1 MKQFITIILLF
12 GISNTLFAQHTKSIQ
27 EAMSNYDYEKAIML
41 IDKEQPTAELLF
53 QKGKALKSL
62 GRNSEALQTFRQI
75 ISVDSLNQRAFIE
88 AAECCKQSAKYQDA
102 LKYYQKAIDIH
113 PDNKYVRIQY
123 ISLLCNLQQYEEA
136 FGESSV
142 LAETDSS
149 AVVLH
154 LQAQSLEGKADFMD
168 AALGC
173 YHVIQD
179 KYPDD
184 YLAAAKLGQIYNA
197 MQFYDYAIEATEK
210 YRENDTT
217 NVVVNRQNAQAYC
230 LSGDYPT
237 AIKRYEYLVSQQD
250 SSFHTYYYLGVSY
263 YATERF
269 YEARDMLEIARKR
282 DPQNINLLYYLGR
295 SCAKTSWKKQ
305 GIEYLETAIN
315 LSLPQ
320 DSAMIRLYKSLRE
333 CCRLGQEPAK
343 AIQAAKDQYKYDKT
357 NHKLLYD
364 IGTNYLFIK
373 DNRNATHYLEA
384 FLKTRPK
391 DTQGNGL
398 KINEQGETEIDME
411 YYYRLAAETLKK
423 LKEKAKEED
432 FMKNG
437 IPAKE

>member
-1 MKQFITIILLF
+1 MKQLILFLLL
-12 GISNTLFAQHTKSIQ
+12 GTCNTLFAQHTKLIQ
-27 EAMSNYDYEKAIML
+27 EAMNNYDYEKAIML
-41 IDKEQPTAELLF
+41 IDKEQPTTELLF

-62 GRNSEALQTFRQI
+62 GRNAEALHTFRQI
-75 ISVDSLNQRAFIE
+75 IAGDSLNQRAFIE

-149 AVVLH
+149 AVILH
-154 LQAQSLEGKADFMD
+154 LQAQSLEGRTGFLD

-197 MQFYDYAIEATEK
+197 MQFYEYAIEATEK
-210 YRENDTT
+210 YREADTT

-230 LSGDYPT
+230 LSGDYPM
-237 AIKRYEYLVSQQD
+237 AIKRYGYLVGQRD

-263 YATERF
+263 YATEKF
-269 YEARDMLEIARKR
+269 YEAHDMLEIARKY
-282 DPQNINLLYYLGR
+282 DPENVNLLYYLGR
-295 SCAKTSWKKQ
+295 ACAKTSWKKQ
-305 GIEYLETAIN
+305 GIEYLETAID
-315 LSLPQ
+315 LSLPK
-320 DSAMIRLYKSLRE
+320 DSAMTRLYKGLRD
-333 CCRLGQEPAK
+333 CCRLGREPAK

-364 IGTNYLFIK
+364 IAIDYLFMK
-373 DNRNATHYLEA
+373 DNKNATHYLEV

-391 DTQGNGL
+391 DT
-398 KINEQGETEIDME
+398 KETAIEINKKGEVEVNME
-411 YYYRLAAETLKK
+411 YYYRSAMETLKK
-423 LKEKAKEED
+423 LKQKAKEED
-432 FMKNG
+432 FFKNG
-437 IPAKE
+437 TLSKE

>member
-1 MKQFITIILLF
+1 MKQLILFLLL
-12 GISNTLFAQHTKSIQ
+12 GTCNTLFAQHTKLIQ
-27 EAMSNYDYEKAIML
+27 EAMNNYDYEKAIML
-41 IDKEQPTAELLF
+41 IDKEQPTTELLF

-62 GRNSEALQTFRQI
+62 GRNAEALHTFRQI
-75 ISVDSLNQRAFIE
+75 IAGDSLNQRAFIE

-149 AVVLH
+149 AVILH
-154 LQAQSLEGKADFMD
+154 LQAQSLEGRTGFLD

-197 MQFYDYAIEATEK
+197 MQFYEYAIEATEK
-210 YRENDTT
+210 YREADTT

-230 LSGDYPT
+230 LSGDYPM
-237 AIKRYEYLVSQQD
+237 AIKRYEYLVGQRD

-263 YATERF
+263 YATEKF
-269 YEARDMLEIARKR
+269 YEAHDMLEIARKY
-282 DPQNINLLYYLGR
+282 DPENVNLLYYLGR
-295 SCAKTSWKKQ
+295 ACAKTSWKKQ
-305 GIEYLETAIN
+305 GIEYLETAID
-315 LSLPQ
+315 LSLPK
-320 DSAMIRLYKSLRE
+320 DSAMTRLYKGLRY
-333 CCRLGQEPAK
+333 CCRLGREPAK

-364 IGTNYLFIK
+364 IAIDYLFMK
-373 DNRNATHYLEA
+373 DNKNATHYLEA

-391 DTQGNGL
+391 DT
-398 KINEQGETEIDME
+398 KETAIEINKKGEVEVNME
-411 YYYRLAAETLKK
+411 YYYRSAMETLKK
-423 LKEKAKEED
+423 LKQKAKEED
-432 FMKNG
+432 FFKNG
-437 IPAKE
+437 TLSKE

>member
-1 MKQFITIILLF
+1 MKQLILFLLL
-12 GISNTLFAQHTKSIQ
+12 GTCNTLFAQHTKLIQ
-27 EAMSNYDYEKAIML
+27 EAMNNYDYEKAIML
-41 IDKEQPTAELLF
+41 IDKEQPTTELLF

-62 GRNSEALQTFRQI
+62 GRNAEALHTFRQI
-75 ISVDSLNQRAFIE
+75 IAGDSLNQRAFIE

-149 AVVLH
+149 AVILH
-154 LQAQSLEGKADFMD
+154 LQAQSLEGRTGFLD

-197 MQFYDYAIEATEK
+197 MQFYEYAIEATEK
-210 YRENDTT
+210 YREADTT

-230 LSGDYPT
+230 LSGDYPM
-237 AIKRYEYLVSQQD
+237 AIKRYEYLVGQRD

-263 YATERF
+263 YATEKF
-269 YEARDMLEIARKR
+269 YEAHDMLEIARKY
-282 DPQNINLLYYLGR
+282 DPENVNLLYYLGR
-295 SCAKTSWKKQ
+295 ACAKTSWKKQ
-305 GIEYLETAIN
+305 GIEYLETAID
-315 LSLPQ
+315 LSLPK
-320 DSAMIRLYKSLRE
+320 DSAMTRLYKGLRD
-333 CCRLGQEPAK
+333 CCRLGREPAK

-364 IGTNYLFIK
+364 IAIDYLFMK
-373 DNRNATHYLEA
+373 DNKNATHYLEA

-391 DTQGNGL
+391 DT
-398 KINEQGETEIDME
+398 KETAIEINKKGEVEVNME
-411 YYYRLAAETLKK
+411 YYYRSAMETSKK
-423 LKEKAKEED
+423 LKQKAKEED
-432 FMKNG
+432 FFKNG
-437 IPAKE
+437 TLSKE

>member
-1 MKQFITIILLF
+1 MKQLILFLLL
-12 GISNTLFAQHTKSIQ
+12 GTCNTLFAQHTKLIQ
-27 EAMSNYDYEKAIML
+27 EAMNNYDYEKAIML
-41 IDKEQPTAELLF
+41 IDKEQPTTELLF

-62 GRNSEALQTFRQI
+62 GRNAEALHTFRQI
-75 ISVDSLNQRAFIE
+75 IAGDSLNQRAFIE

-149 AVVLH
+149 AVILH
-154 LQAQSLEGKADFMD
+154 LQAQSLEGRTGFLD

-197 MQFYDYAIEATEK
+197 MQFYEYAIEATEK
-210 YRENDTT
+210 YREADTT

-230 LSGDYPT
+230 LSGDYPM
-237 AIKRYEYLVSQQD
+237 AIKRYEYLVGQRD

-263 YATERF
+263 YATEKF
-269 YEARDMLEIARKR
+269 YEAHDMLEIARKY
-282 DPQNINLLYYLGR
+282 DPENANLLYYLGR
-295 SCAKTSWKKQ
+295 ACAKTSWKKQ
-305 GIEYLETAIN
+305 GIEYLETAID
-315 LSLPQ
+315 LSLPK
-320 DSAMIRLYKSLRE
+320 DSAMTRLYKGLRD
-333 CCRLGQEPAK
+333 CCRLGREPAK

-364 IGTNYLFIK
+364 IAIDYLFMK
-373 DNRNATHYLEA
+373 DNKNATHYLEV

-391 DTQGNGL
+391 DT
-398 KINEQGETEIDME
+398 KETAIEINKKGEVEVNME
-411 YYYRLAAETLKK
+411 YYYRSAMETLKK
-423 LKEKAKEED
+423 LKQKAKEEVNI
-432 FMKNG
+432 KNTV
-437 IPAKE
+437 AKVK

>member
-1 MKQFITIILLF
+1 MKQLILFLLL
-12 GISNTLFAQHTKSIQ
+12 GTCNTLFAQHTKLIQ
-27 EAMSNYDYEKAIML
+27 EAMNNYDYEKAIML
-41 IDKEQPTAELLF
+41 IDKEQPTTELLF

-62 GRNSEALQTFRQI
+62 GRNAEALHTFRQI
-75 ISVDSLNQRAFIE
+75 IAGDSLNQRAFIE

-149 AVVLH
+149 AVILH
-154 LQAQSLEGKADFMD
+154 LQAQSLEGRTGFLD

-197 MQFYDYAIEATEK
+197 MQYYEYAIEATEK
-210 YRENDTT
+210 YREADTT

-230 LSGDYPT
+230 LSGDYPM
-237 AIKRYEYLVSQQD
+237 AIKRYEYLVGQRD

-263 YATERF
+263 YATEKF
-269 YEARDMLEIARKR
+269 YEAHDMLEIARKY
-282 DPQNINLLYYLGR
+282 DPENVNLLYYLGR
-295 SCAKTSWKKQ
+295 ACAKTSWKKQ
-305 GIEYLETAIN
+305 GIEYLETAID
-315 LSLPQ
+315 LSLPK
-320 DSAMIRLYKSLRE
+320 DSAMTRLYKGLRD
-333 CCRLGQEPAK
+333 CCRLGREPAK

-364 IGTNYLFIK
+364 IAIDYLFMK
-373 DNRNATHYLEA
+373 DNKNATHYLEA

-391 DTQGNGL
+391 DT
-398 KINEQGETEIDME
+398 KETAIEINKKGEVEVNME
-411 YYYRLAAETLKK
+411 YYYRSAMETLKK
-423 LKEKAKEED
+423 LKQKAKEED
-432 FMKNG
+432 FFKNG
-437 IPAKE
+437 TLSKE

>member
-1 MKQFITIILLF
+1 MKQLILFLLI
-12 GISNTLFAQHTKSIQ
+12 GTCNTLFAQHTKLIQ
-27 EAMSNYDYEKAIML
+27 EAMNNYDYEKAIML
-41 IDKEQPTAELLF
+41 IDKEQPTTELLF

-62 GRNSEALQTFRQI
+62 GRNAEALHTFRQI
-75 ISVDSLNQRAFIE
+75 IAGDSLNQRAFIE

-149 AVVLH
+149 AVILH
-154 LQAQSLEGKADFMD
+154 LQAQSLEGRTGFLD

-197 MQFYDYAIEATEK
+197 MQFYEYAIEATEK
-210 YRENDTT
+210 YREADTT

-230 LSGDYPT
+230 LSGDYPM
-237 AIKRYEYLVSQQD
+237 AIKRYEYLVGQRD

-263 YATERF
+263 YATEKF
-269 YEARDMLEIARKR
+269 YEAHDMLEIARKY
-282 DPQNINLLYYLGR
+282 DPENVNLLYYLGR
-295 SCAKTSWKKQ
+295 ACAKTSWKKQ
-305 GIEYLETAIN
+305 GIEYLETAID
-315 LSLPQ
+315 LSLPK
-320 DSAMIRLYKSLRE
+320 DSAMTRLYKGLRD
-333 CCRLGQEPAK
+333 CCRLGREPAK

-364 IGTNYLFIK
+364 IAIDYLFMK
-373 DNRNATHYLEA
+373 DNKNATHYLEV

-391 DTQGNGL
+391 DT
-398 KINEQGETEIDME
+398 KETAIEINKKGEVEVNME
-411 YYYRLAAETLKK
+411 YYYRSAMETLKK
-423 LKEKAKEED
+423 LKQKAKEED
-432 FMKNG
+432 FFKNG
-437 IPAKE
+437 TLSKD

>member
-1 MKQFITIILLF
+1 MKQLILFLLL
-12 GISNTLFAQHTKSIQ
+12 GTCNTLFAQHTKLIQ
-27 EAMSNYDYEKAIML
+27 EAMNNYDYEKAIML
-41 IDKEQPTAELLF
+41 IDKEQPTTELLF

-62 GRNSEALQTFRQI
+62 GRNAEALHTFRQI
-75 ISVDSLNQRAFIE
+75 IAGDSLNQRAFIE

-113 PDNKYVRIQY
+113 PDNKYVCIQY

-149 AVVLH
+149 AVILH
-154 LQAQSLEGKADFMD
+154 LQAQSLEGRTGFLD

-197 MQFYDYAIEATEK
+197 MQFYEYAIEATEK
-210 YRENDTT
+210 YREADTT

-230 LSGDYPT
+230 LSGDYPM
-237 AIKRYEYLVSQQD
+237 AIKRYEYLVGQRD

-263 YATERF
+263 YATEKF
-269 YEARDMLEIARKR
+269 YEAHDMLEIARKY
-282 DPQNINLLYYLGR
+282 DPENVNLLYYLGR
-295 SCAKTSWKKQ
+295 ACAKTSWKKQ
-305 GIEYLETAIN
+305 GIEYLETAID
-315 LSLPQ
+315 LSLPK
-320 DSAMIRLYKSLRE
+320 DSAMTRLYKGLRD
-333 CCRLGQEPAK
+333 CCRLGREPAK

-364 IGTNYLFIK
+364 IAIDYLFMK
-373 DNRNATHYLEA
+373 DNKNATHYLEA

-391 DTQGNGL
+391 DT
-398 KINEQGETEIDME
+398 KETAIEINKKGEVEVNME
-411 YYYRLAAETLKK
+411 YYYRSAMETLKK
-423 LKEKAKEED
+423 LKQKAKEED
-432 FMKNG
+432 FFKNG
-437 IPAKE
+437 TLSKE

>member
-1 MKQFITIILLF
+1 MKQLILFLLL
-12 GISNTLFAQHTKSIQ
+12 GTCNTLFAQHTKLIQ
-27 EAMSNYDYEKAIML
+27 EAMNNYDYEKAIML
-41 IDKEQPTAELLF
+41 IDKEQPTTELLF

-62 GRNSEALQTFRQI
+62 GRNAEALHTFRQI
-75 ISVDSLNQRAFIE
+75 IAGDSLNQRAFIE

-149 AVVLH
+149 AVILH
-154 LQAQSLEGKADFMD
+154 LQAQSLEGRTGFLD

-184 YLAAAKLGQIYNA
+184 YLAAKLGQIYNA
-197 MQFYDYAIEATEK
+197 MQFYEYAIEATEK
-210 YRENDTT
+210 YREADTT

-230 LSGDYPT
+230 LSGDYPM
-237 AIKRYEYLVSQQD
+237 AIKRYEYLVGQRD

-263 YATERF
+263 YATEKF
-269 YEARDMLEIARKR
+269 YEAHDMLEIARKY
-282 DPQNINLLYYLGR
+282 DPENVNLLYYLGR
-295 SCAKTSWKKQ
+295 ACAKTSWKKQ
-305 GIEYLETAIN
+305 GIEYLETAID
-315 LSLPQ
+315 LSLPK
-320 DSAMIRLYKSLRE
+320 DSAMTRLYKGLRD
-333 CCRLGQEPAK
+333 CCRLGREPAK

-364 IGTNYLFIK
+364 IAIDYLFMK
-373 DNRNATHYLEA
+373 DNKNATHYLEA

-391 DTQGNGL
+391 DT
-398 KINEQGETEIDME
+398 KETAIEINKKGEVEVNME
-411 YYYRLAAETLKK
+411 YYYRSAMETLKK
-423 LKEKAKEED
+423 LKQKAKEED
-432 FMKNG
+432 FFKNG
-437 IPAKE
+437 TLSKE

>member
-1 MKQFITIILLF
+1 MKQFILFLLL
-12 GISNTLFAQHTKSIQ
+12 GTCNTLFAQHTKLIQ
-27 EAMSNYDYEKAIML
+27 EAMNNYDYEKAIML
-41 IDKEQPTAELLF
+41 IDKEQPTTELLF

-62 GRNSEALQTFRQI
+62 GRNTEALHTFRQI
-75 ISVDSLNQRAFIE
+75 IAGDSLNQRAFIE
-88 AAECCKQSAKYQDA
+88 VAECCKQSAKYQDA

-149 AVVLH
+149 AVILH
-154 LQAQSLEGKADFMD
+154 LQAQSLEGRTGFLD

-197 MQFYDYAIEATEK
+197 MQFYEYAIEATEK
-210 YRENDTT
+210 YRDTDTT

-230 LSGDYPT
+230 LLGDYPM
-237 AIKRYEYLVSQQD
+237 AIKRYEYLVGQRD

-263 YATERF
+263 YATEKF
-269 YEARDMLEIARKR
+269 YEAHDMLEIARKY
-282 DPQNINLLYYLGR
+282 DPENVNLLYYLGR
-295 SCAKTSWKKQ
+295 ACAKTSWKRQ
-305 GIEYLETAIN
+305 GIEYLETAID
-315 LSLPQ
+315 LSLPK
-320 DSAMIRLYKSLRE
+320 DSTMTRLYKGLRD
-333 CCRLGQEPAK
+333 CCRLGREPAK

-364 IGTNYLFIK
+364 IAIDYLFMK
-373 DNRNATHYLEA
+373 DNKNATHYLEA

-391 DTQGNGL
+391 DT
-398 KINEQGETEIDME
+398 KETAIEINKKGEVEVNME
-411 YYYRLAAETLKK
+411 YYYRSAMETLKK
-423 LKEKAKEED
+423 LKQKAKEED
-432 FMKNG
+432 FFKNG
-437 IPAKE
+437 TLSKE

>member
-1 MKQFITIILLF
+1 M
-12 GISNTLFAQHTKSIQ
+12 N
-27 EAMSNYDYEKAIML
+27 NYDYEKAIML
-41 IDKEQPTAELLF
+41 IDKEQPTTELLF

-62 GRNSEALQTFRQI
+62 GRNAEALHTFRQI
-75 ISVDSLNQRAFIE
+75 IAGDSLNQRAFIE

-149 AVVLH
+149 AVILH
-154 LQAQSLEGKADFMD
+154 LQAQSLEGRTGFLD

-197 MQFYDYAIEATEK
+197 MQFYEYAIEATEK
-210 YRENDTT
+210 YREADTT

-230 LSGDYPT
+230 LSGDYPM
-237 AIKRYEYLVSQQD
+237 AIKRYEYLVGQRD
-250 SSFHTYYYLGVSY
+250 SSFHTYYYLGISY
-263 YATERF
+263 YATEKF
-269 YEARDMLEIARKR
+269 YEAHDMLEIARKY
-282 DPQNINLLYYLGR
+282 DPENVNLLYYLGR
-295 SCAKTSWKKQ
+295 ACAKTSWKKQ
-305 GIEYLETAIN
+305 GIEYLETAID
-315 LSLPQ
+315 LSLPK
-320 DSAMIRLYKSLRE
+320 DSAMTRLYKGLRD
-333 CCRLGQEPAK
+333 CCRLGREPAK

-364 IGTNYLFIK
+364 IAIDYLFMK
-373 DNRNATHYLEA
+373 DNKNATHYLEA

-391 DTQGNGL
+391 DT
-398 KINEQGETEIDME
+398 KETDIEINKKGEVEVNME
-411 YYYRLAAETLKK
+411 YYYRSAMETLKK
-423 LKEKAKEED
+423 LKQKAKEED
-432 FMKNG
+432 FFKNG
-437 IPAKE
+437 TLSKE

>member
-1 MKQFITIILLF
+1 MKQLILFLLL
-12 GISNTLFAQHTKSIQ
+12 GTCNTLFAQHTKLIQ
-27 EAMSNYDYEKAIML
+27 EAMNNYDYEKAIML
-41 IDKEQPTAELLF
+41 IDKEQPTTELLF

-62 GRNSEALQTFRQI
+62 GRNAEALHTFRQI
-75 ISVDSLNQRAFIE
+75 IAGDSLNQRAFIE

-149 AVVLH
+149 AVI
-154 LQAQSLEGKADFMD
+154 LQAQSLEGRTGFLD

-197 MQFYDYAIEATEK
+197 MQFYEYAIEATEK
-210 YRENDTT
+210 YREADTT

-230 LSGDYPT
+230 LSGDYPM
-237 AIKRYEYLVSQQD
+237 AIKRYEYLVGQRD

-263 YATERF
+263 YATEKF
-269 YEARDMLEIARKR
+269 YEAHDMLEIARKY
-282 DPQNINLLYYLGR
+282 DPENVNLLYYLGR
-295 SCAKTSWKKQ
+295 ACAKTSWKKQ
-305 GIEYLETAIN
+305 GIEYLETAID
-315 LSLPQ
+315 LSLPK
-320 DSAMIRLYKSLRE
+320 DSAMTRLYKGLRD
-333 CCRLGQEPAK
+333 CCRLGREPAK

-364 IGTNYLFIK
+364 IAIDYLFMK
-373 DNRNATHYLEA
+373 DNKNATHYLEA

-391 DTQGNGL
+391 DT
-398 KINEQGETEIDME
+398 KETAIEINKKGEVEVNME
-411 YYYRLAAETLKK
+411 YYYRSAMETLKK
-423 LKEKAKEED
+423 LKQKAKEED
-432 FMKNG
+432 FFKNG
-437 IPAKE
+437 TLSKE

>member
-1 MKQFITIILLF
+1 MKQLILFLLL
-12 GISNTLFAQHTKSIQ
+12 GTCNTLFAQHTKLIQ
-27 EAMSNYDYEKAIML
+27 EAMNNYDYEKAIML
-41 IDKEQPTAELLF
+41 IDKEQPTTELLF

-62 GRNSEALQTFRQI
+62 GRNAEALHTFRQI
-75 ISVDSLNQRAFIE
+75 IAGDSLNQRAFIE

-149 AVVLH
+149 AVILH
-154 LQAQSLEGKADFMD
+154 LQAQSLEGRTGFLD

-173 YHVIQD
+173 YHIIQD

-197 MQFYDYAIEATEK
+197 MQFYEYAIEATEK
-210 YRENDTT
+210 YREADTT

-230 LSGDYPT
+230 LSGDYPM
-237 AIKRYEYLVSQQD
+237 AIKRYEYLVGQRD
-250 SSFHTYYYLGVSY
+250 SSFHTYYYLGISY
-263 YATERF
+263 YATEKF
-269 YEARDMLEIARKR
+269 YEAHDMLEIARKY
-282 DPQNINLLYYLGR
+282 DPENVNLLYYLGR
-295 SCAKTSWKKQ
+295 ACAKTSWKKQ
-305 GIEYLETAIN
+305 GIEYLETAID
-315 LSLPQ
+315 LSLPK
-320 DSAMIRLYKSLRE
+320 DSAMTRLYKGLRD
-333 CCRLGQEPAK
+333 CCRLGREPAK

-364 IGTNYLFIK
+364 IAIDYLFMK
-373 DNRNATHYLEA
+373 DNKNATHYLEA

-391 DTQGNGL
+391 DT
-398 KINEQGETEIDME
+398 KETAIEINKKGEVEVNME
-411 YYYRLAAETLKK
+411 YYYRSAMETLKK
-423 LKEKAKEED
+423 LKQKAKEED
-432 FMKNG
+432 FFKNG
-437 IPAKE
+437 TLSKE

>member
-1 MKQFITIILLF
+1 MKQLILFLLL
-12 GISNTLFAQHTKSIQ
+12 GTCNTLFAQHTKLIQ
-27 EAMSNYDYEKAIML
+27 EAMNNYDYEKAIML
-41 IDKEQPTAELLF
+41 IDKEQPTTELLF

-62 GRNSEALQTFRQI
+62 GRNAEALHTFRQI
-75 ISVDSLNQRAFIE
+75 IAGDSLNQRAFIE

-149 AVVLH
+149 AVILH
-154 LQAQSLEGKADFMD
+154 LQAQSLEGRTGFLDT
-168 AALGC
+168 ALGC

-197 MQFYDYAIEATEK
+197 MQFYEYAIEATEK
-210 YRENDTT
+210 YREADTT

-230 LSGDYPT
+230 LSGDYPM
-237 AIKRYEYLVSQQD
+237 AIKRYEYLVGQRD

-263 YATERF
+263 YATEKF
-269 YEARDMLEIARKR
+269 YEAHDMLEIARKY
-282 DPQNINLLYYLGR
+282 DPENVNLLYYLGR
-295 SCAKTSWKKQ
+295 ACAKTSWKKQ
-305 GIEYLETAIN
+305 GIEYLETAID
-315 LSLPQ
+315 LSLPK
-320 DSAMIRLYKSLRE
+320 DSAMTRLYKGLRD
-333 CCRLGQEPAK
+333 CCRLGREPAK

-364 IGTNYLFIK
+364 IAIDYLFMK
-373 DNRNATHYLEA
+373 DNKNATHYLEV

-391 DTQGNGL
+391 DT
-398 KINEQGETEIDME
+398 KETAIEINKKGEVEVNME
-411 YYYRLAAETLKK
+411 YYYRSAMETLKK
-423 LKEKAKEED
+423 LKQKAKEED
-432 FMKNG
+432 FFKNG
-437 IPAKE
+437 TLSKE

>member
-1 MKQFITIILLF
+1 MKQLILFLLL
-12 GISNTLFAQHTKSIQ
+12 GTCNTLFAQHTKLIQ
-27 EAMSNYDYEKAIML
+27 EAMNNYDYEKAIML
-41 IDKEQPTAELLF
+41 IDKEQPTTELLF

-62 GRNSEALQTFRQI
+62 GRNAEALHTFRQI
-75 ISVDSLNQRAFIE
+75 IAGDSLNQRAFIE

-149 AVVLH
+149 AVILH
-154 LQAQSLEGKADFMD
+154 LQAQSLEGRTGFLN

-197 MQFYDYAIEATEK
+197 MQFYEYAIEATEK
-210 YRENDTT
+210 YREADTT

-230 LSGDYPT
+230 LSGDYPM
-237 AIKRYEYLVSQQD
+237 AIKRYEYLVGQRD

-263 YATERF
+263 YATEKF
-269 YEARDMLEIARKR
+269 YEAHDMLEIARKY
-282 DPQNINLLYYLGR
+282 DPENVNLLYYLGR
-295 SCAKTSWKKQ
+295 ACAKTSWKKQ
-305 GIEYLETAIN
+305 GIEYLETAID
-315 LSLPQ
+315 LSLPK
-320 DSAMIRLYKSLRE
+320 DSAMTRLYKGLRD
-333 CCRLGQEPAK
+333 CCRLGREPAK

-364 IGTNYLFIK
+364 IAIDYLFMK
-373 DNRNATHYLEA
+373 DNKNATHYLEA

-391 DTQGNGL
+391 DT
-398 KINEQGETEIDME
+398 KETAIEINKKGEVEVNME
-411 YYYRLAAETLKK
+411 YYYRSAMETLKK
-423 LKEKAKEED
+423 LKQKAKEED
-432 FMKNG
+432 FFKNG
-437 IPAKE
+437 TLSKE

>member
-1 MKQFITIILLF
+1 MKQLILFLLL
-12 GISNTLFAQHTKSIQ
+12 GTCNTLFAQHTKLIQ
-27 EAMSNYDYEKAIML
+27 EAMNNYDYEKAIML
-41 IDKEQPTAELLF
+41 IDKEQPTTELLF

-62 GRNSEALQTFRQI
+62 GRNAEALHTFRQI
-75 ISVDSLNQRAFIE
+75 IAGDSLNQRAFIE

-149 AVVLH
+149 AVILH
-154 LQAQSLEGKADFMD
+154 LQAQSLEGRTGFLD

-197 MQFYDYAIEATEK
+197 MQFYEYAIEATEK
-210 YRENDTT
+210 YREADTT

-230 LSGDYPT
+230 LSGDYPM
-237 AIKRYEYLVSQQD
+237 AIKRYEYLVGQQD

-263 YATERF
+263 YATEKF
-269 YEARDMLEIARKR
+269 YEAHDMLEIARKY
-282 DPQNINLLYYLGR
+282 DPENVNLLYYLGR
-295 SCAKTSWKKQ
+295 ACAKTSWKKQ
-305 GIEYLETAIN
+305 GIEYLETAID
-315 LSLPQ
+315 LSLPK
-320 DSAMIRLYKSLRE
+320 DSAMTRLYKGLRD
-333 CCRLGQEPAK
+333 CCRLGREPAK

-364 IGTNYLFIK
+364 IAIDYLFMK
-373 DNRNATHYLEA
+373 DNKNATHYLEA

-391 DTQGNGL
+391 DT
-398 KINEQGETEIDME
+398 KETAIEINKKGEVEVNME
-411 YYYRLAAETLKK
+411 YYYRSAMETLKK
-423 LKEKAKEED
+423 LKQKAKEED
-432 FMKNG
+432 FFKNG
-437 IPAKE
+437 TLSKE

>member
-1 MKQFITIILLF
+1 MKQLILFLLL
-12 GISNTLFAQHTKSIQ
+12 GTCNTLFAQHTKLIQ
-27 EAMSNYDYEKAIML
+27 EAMNNYDYEKAIML
-41 IDKEQPTAELLF
+41 IDKEQPTTELLF

-62 GRNSEALQTFRQI
+62 GRNAEALHTFRQI
-75 ISVDSLNQRAFIE
+75 IAGDSLNQRAFIE

-149 AVVLH
+149 AVILH
-154 LQAQSLEGKADFMD
+154 LQAQSLEGRTGFLD

-197 MQFYDYAIEATEK
+197 MQFYEYAIEATEK
-210 YRENDTT
+210 YREADTT

-230 LSGDYPT
+230 LSGDYPM
-237 AIKRYEYLVSQQD
+237 AIKRYEYLVGQRD

-263 YATERF
+263 YATEKF
-269 YEARDMLEIARKR
+269 YEAHDMLEIARKY
-282 DPQNINLLYYLGR
+282 DPENVNLLYYLGR
-295 SCAKTSWKKQ
+295 ACAKTSWKKQ
-305 GIEYLETAIN
+305 GIEYLETAID
-315 LSLPQ
+315 LSLPK
-320 DSAMIRLYKSLRE
+320 DSAMTRLYKGLRD
-333 CCRLGQEPAK
+333 CCRLGREPAK
-343 AIQAAKDQYKYDKT
+343 SIQAAKDQYKYDKT

-364 IGTNYLFIK
+364 IAIDYLFMK
-373 DNRNATHYLEA
+373 DNKNATHYLEV

-391 DTQGNGL
+391 DT
-398 KINEQGETEIDME
+398 KETAIEINKKGEVEVNME
-411 YYYRLAAETLKK
+411 YYYRSAMETLKK
-423 LKEKAKEED
+423 LKQKAKEED
-432 FMKNG
+432 FFKNG
-437 IPAKE
+437 TLSKE

>member
-1 MKQFITIILLF
+1 MKQLILFLLL
-12 GISNTLFAQHTKSIQ
+12 GTCNTLFAQHTKLIQ
-27 EAMSNYDYEKAIML
+27 EAMNNYDYEKAIML
-41 IDKEQPTAELLF
+41 IDKEQPTTELLF

-62 GRNSEALQTFRQI
+62 GHNAEALHTFRQI
-75 ISVDSLNQRAFIE
+75 IAGDSLNQRAFIE

-149 AVVLH
+149 AVILH
-154 LQAQSLEGKADFMD
+154 LQAQSLEGRTGFLD

-197 MQFYDYAIEATEK
+197 MQFYEYAIEATEK
-210 YRENDTT
+210 YREADTT

-230 LSGDYPT
+230 LSGDYPM
-237 AIKRYEYLVSQQD
+237 AIKRYEYLVGQQD

-263 YATERF
+263 YATEKF
-269 YEARDMLEIARKR
+269 YEAHDMLEIARKY
-282 DPQNINLLYYLGR
+282 DPENVNLLYYLGR
-295 SCAKTSWKKQ
+295 ACAKTSWKKQ
-305 GIEYLETAIN
+305 GIEYLETAID
-315 LSLPQ
+315 LSLPK
-320 DSAMIRLYKSLRE
+320 DSAMTRLYKGLRD
-333 CCRLGQEPAK
+333 CCRLGREPAK

-364 IGTNYLFIK
+364 IAIDYLFMK
-373 DNRNATHYLEA
+373 DNKNATHYLEA

-391 DTQGNGL
+391 DT
-398 KINEQGETEIDME
+398 KETAIEINKKGEVEVNME
-411 YYYRLAAETLKK
+411 YYYRSAMETLKK
-423 LKEKAKEED
+423 LKQKAKEED
-432 FMKNG
+432 FFKNG
-437 IPAKE
+437 TLSKE

>member
-1 MKQFITIILLF
+1 MKQLILFLLL
-12 GISNTLFAQHTKSIQ
+12 GTCNTLFAKHTKLIK
-27 EAMSNYDYEKAIML
+27 EAMNNYDYEKAIML
-41 IDKEQPTAELLF
+41 IDKEQPTTELLF

-62 GRNSEALQTFRQI
+62 GRNAEALHTFRQI
-75 ISVDSLNQRAFIE
+75 IAGDSLNQRAFIE

-149 AVVLH
+149 AVILH
-154 LQAQSLEGKADFMD
+154 LQAQSLEGRTGFLD

-197 MQFYDYAIEATEK
+197 MQFYEYAIEATEK
-210 YRENDTT
+210 YREADTT

-230 LSGDYPT
+230 LSGDYPM
-237 AIKRYEYLVSQQD
+237 AIKRYEYLVGQRD

-263 YATERF
+263 YATEKF
-269 YEARDMLEIARKR
+269 YEAHDMLEIARKY
-282 DPQNINLLYYLGR
+282 DPENVNLLYYLGR
-295 SCAKTSWKKQ
+295 ACAKTSWKKQ
-305 GIEYLETAIN
+305 GIEYLETAID
-315 LSLPQ
+315 LSLPKG
-320 DSAMIRLYKSLRE
+320 SAMTRLYKGLRD
-333 CCRLGQEPAK
+333 CCRLGREPAK

-364 IGTNYLFIK
+364 IAIDYLFMK
-373 DNRNATHYLEA
+373 DNKNATHYLEV

-391 DTQGNGL
+391 DT
-398 KINEQGETEIDME
+398 KETAIEINKKGEVEVNME
-411 YYYRLAAETLKK
+411 YYYRSAMETLKK
-423 LKEKAKEED
+423 LKQKAKEED
-432 FMKNG
+432 FFKNG
-437 IPAKE
+437 TLSKE

>member
-1 MKQFITIILLF
+1 MKQLILFLLL
-12 GISNTLFAQHTKSIQ
+12 GTCNTLFAQHTKLIQ
-27 EAMSNYDYEKAIML
+27 EAMNNYDYEKAIML
-41 IDKEQPTAELLF
+41 IDKEQPTTELLF

-62 GRNSEALQTFRQI
+62 GRNAEALHTFRQI
-75 ISVDSLNQRAFIE
+75 IAGDSLNQRAFIE

-113 PDNKYVRIQY
+113 PDNKYVRI
-123 ISLLCNLQQYEEA
+123 SLLCNLQQYEEA

-149 AVVLH
+149 AVILH
-154 LQAQSLEGKADFMD
+154 LQAQSLEGRTGFLD

-197 MQFYDYAIEATEK
+197 MQFYEYAIEATEK
-210 YRENDTT
+210 YREADTT

-230 LSGDYPT
+230 LSGDYPM
-237 AIKRYEYLVSQQD
+237 AIKRYEYLVGQRD

-263 YATERF
+263 YATEKF
-269 YEARDMLEIARKR
+269 YEAHDMLEIARKY
-282 DPQNINLLYYLGR
+282 DPENVNLLYYLGR
-295 SCAKTSWKKQ
+295 ACAKTSWKKQ
-305 GIEYLETAIN
+305 GIEYLETAID
-315 LSLPQ
+315 LSLPK
-320 DSAMIRLYKSLRE
+320 DSAMTRLYKGLRD
-333 CCRLGQEPAK
+333 CCRLGREPAK

-364 IGTNYLFIK
+364 IAIDYLFMK
-373 DNRNATHYLEA
+373 DNKNATHYLEV

-391 DTQGNGL
+391 DT
-398 KINEQGETEIDME
+398 KETAIEINKKGEVEVNME
-411 YYYRLAAETLKK
+411 YYYRSAMETLKK
-423 LKEKAKEED
+423 LKQKAKEED
-432 FMKNG
+432 FFKNG
-437 IPAKE
+437 TLSKE

>member
-1 MKQFITIILLF
+1 MKQLILFLLL
-12 GISNTLFAQHTKSIQ
+12 GTCNTLFAQHTKLIQ
-27 EAMSNYDYEKAIML
+27 EAMNNYDYEKAIML
-41 IDKEQPTAELLF
+41 IDKEQPTTELLF

-62 GRNSEALQTFRQI
+62 GRNAEALHTFRQI
-75 ISVDSLNQRAFIE
+75 IAGDSLNQRAFIE
-88 AAECCKQSAKYQDA
+88 AAEYCKQSAKYQDA

-149 AVVLH
+149 AVILH
-154 LQAQSLEGKADFMD
+154 LQAQSLEGRTGFLD

-197 MQFYDYAIEATEK
+197 MQFYEYAIEATEK
-210 YRENDTT
+210 YREADTT

-230 LSGDYPT
+230 LSGDYPM
-237 AIKRYEYLVSQQD
+237 AIKRYEYLVGQRD

-263 YATERF
+263 YATEKF
-269 YEARDMLEIARKR
+269 YEAHDMLEIARKY
-282 DPQNINLLYYLGR
+282 DPENVNLLYYLGR
-295 SCAKTSWKKQ
+295 ACAKTSWKKQ
-305 GIEYLETAIN
+305 GIEYLETAID
-315 LSLPQ
+315 LSLPK
-320 DSAMIRLYKSLRE
+320 DSAMTRLYKGLRD
-333 CCRLGQEPAK
+333 CCRLGREPAK

-364 IGTNYLFIK
+364 IAIDYLFMK
-373 DNRNATHYLEA
+373 DNKNATHYLEA

-391 DTQGNGL
+391 DT
-398 KINEQGETEIDME
+398 KETAIEINKKGEVEVNME
-411 YYYRLAAETLKK
+411 YYYRSAMETLKK
-423 LKEKAKEED
+423 LKQKAKEED
-432 FMKNG
+432 FFKNG
-437 IPAKE
+437 TLSKE

>member
-1 MKQFITIILLF
+1 M
-12 GISNTLFAQHTKSIQ
+12 N
-27 EAMSNYDYEKAIML
+27 NYDYEKAIML
-41 IDKEQPTAELLF
+41 IDKEQPTTELLF

-62 GRNSEALQTFRQI
+62 GRNAEALHTFRQI
-75 ISVDSLNQRAFIE
+75 IAGDSLNQRAFIE

-149 AVVLH
+149 AVILH
-154 LQAQSLEGKADFMD
+154 LQAQSLGGRTGFLD

-197 MQFYDYAIEATEK
+197 MQFYEYAIEATEK
-210 YRENDTT
+210 YREADTT

-230 LSGDYPT
+230 LSGDYPM
-237 AIKRYEYLVSQQD
+237 AIKRYEYLVGQRD

-263 YATERF
+263 YATEKF
-269 YEARDMLEIARKR
+269 YEAHDMLEIARKY
-282 DPQNINLLYYLGR
+282 DPENVNLLYYLGR
-295 SCAKTSWKKQ
+295 ACAKTSWKKQ
-305 GIEYLETAIN
+305 GIEYLETAID
-315 LSLPQ
+315 LSLPK
-320 DSAMIRLYKSLRE
+320 DSAMTPLYKGLRD
-333 CCRLGQEPAK
+333 CCRLGREPAK

-364 IGTNYLFIK
+364 IAIDYLFMK
-373 DNRNATHYLEA
+373 DNKNATHYLEV

-391 DTQGNGL
+391 DT
-398 KINEQGETEIDME
+398 KETAIEINKKGEVEVNME
-411 YYYRLAAETLKK
+411 YYYRSAMETLKK
-423 LKEKAKEED
+423 LKQKAKEED
-432 FMKNG
+432 FFKNG
-437 IPAKE
+437 TLSKE

>member
-1 MKQFITIILLF
+1 MKQLILFLLL
-12 GISNTLFAQHTKSIQ
+12 GTCNTLFAQHTKLIQ
-27 EAMSNYDYEKAIML
+27 EAMNNYDYEKAIML
-41 IDKEQPTAELLF
+41 IDKEQPTTELLF

-62 GRNSEALQTFRQI
+62 GRNAEALHTFRQI
-75 ISVDSLNQRAFIE
+75 IAGDSLNQRAFIE

-149 AVVLH
+149 AVILH
-154 LQAQSLEGKADFMD
+154 LQAQSLEGRTGFLD

-197 MQFYDYAIEATEK
+197 MQFYEYAIEATEK
-210 YRENDTT
+210 YREADTT

-230 LSGDYPT
+230 LSGDYPM
-237 AIKRYEYLVSQQD
+237 AIKRYEYLVGQRD

-263 YATERF
+263 YATEKF
-269 YEARDMLEIARKR
+269 YEAHDMLEIARKY
-282 DPQNINLLYYLGR
+282 DPENVNLLYYLGR
-295 SCAKTSWKKQ
+295 ACAKTSWKKQ
-305 GIEYLETAIN
+305 GIEYLETAID
-315 LSLPQ
+315 LSLPK
-320 DSAMIRLYKSLRE
+320 DSAMTRLYKSLRD
-333 CCRLGQEPAK
+333 CCRLGREPAK

-364 IGTNYLFIK
+364 IAIDYLFMK
-373 DNRNATHYLEA
+373 DNKNATHYLEV

-391 DTQGNGL
+391 DT
-398 KINEQGETEIDME
+398 KETAIEINKKGEVEVNME
-411 YYYRLAAETLKK
+411 YYYRSAMETLKK
-423 LKEKAKEED
+423 LKQKAKEED
-432 FMKNG
+432 FFKNG
-437 IPAKE
+437 TLSKE

>member
-1 MKQFITIILLF
+1 MKQLILFLLL
-12 GISNTLFAQHTKSIQ
+12 GTCNTLFAQHTKLIQ
-27 EAMSNYDYEKAIML
+27 EAMNNYEYEKAIML
-41 IDKEQPTAELLF
+41 IDKEQPTTELLF

-62 GRNSEALQTFRQI
+62 GRNAEALHTFRQI
-75 ISVDSLNQRAFIE
+75 IAGDSLNQRAFIE

-149 AVVLH
+149 AVILH
-154 LQAQSLEGKADFMD
+154 LQAQSLEGRTGFLD

-197 MQFYDYAIEATEK
+197 MQFYEYAIEATEK
-210 YRENDTT
+210 YREADTT

-230 LSGDYPT
+230 LSGDYPM
-237 AIKRYEYLVSQQD
+237 AIKRYEYLVGQRD

-263 YATERF
+263 YATEKF
-269 YEARDMLEIARKR
+269 YEAHDMLEIARKY
-282 DPQNINLLYYLGR
+282 DPENVNLLYYLGR
-295 SCAKTSWKKQ
+295 ACAKTSWKKQ
-305 GIEYLETAIN
+305 GIEYLETAID
-315 LSLPQ
+315 LSLPK
-320 DSAMIRLYKSLRE
+320 DSAMTRLYKGLRD
-333 CCRLGQEPAK
+333 CCRLGREPAK

-364 IGTNYLFIK
+364 IAIDYLFMK
-373 DNRNATHYLEA
+373 DNKNATHYLEA

-391 DTQGNGL
+391 DT
-398 KINEQGETEIDME
+398 KETAIEINKKGEVEVNME
-411 YYYRLAAETLKK
+411 YYYRSAMETLKK
-423 LKEKAKEED
+423 LKQKAKEED
-432 FMKNG
+432 FFKNG
-437 IPAKE
+437 TLSKE

>member
-1 MKQFITIILLF
+1 MKQLILFLLL
-12 GISNTLFAQHTKSIQ
+12 GTCNTLFAQHTKLIQ
-27 EAMSNYDYEKAIML
+27 EAMNNYDYEKAIML
-41 IDKEQPTAELLF
+41 IDKEQPTTELLF

-62 GRNSEALQTFRQI
+62 GRNAEALHTFRQI
-75 ISVDSLNQRAFIE
+75 IAGDSLNQRAFIE

-149 AVVLH
+149 AVILH
-154 LQAQSLEGKADFMD
+154 LQAQSLEGRTGFPD

-197 MQFYDYAIEATEK
+197 MQFYEYAIEATEK
-210 YRENDTT
+210 YREADTT

-230 LSGDYPT
+230 LSGDYPM
-237 AIKRYEYLVSQQD
+237 AIKRYEYLVGQRD

-263 YATERF
+263 YATEKF
-269 YEARDMLEIARKR
+269 YEAHDMLEIARKY
-282 DPQNINLLYYLGR
+282 DPENVNLLYYLGR
-295 SCAKTSWKKQ
+295 ACAKTSWKKQ
-305 GIEYLETAIN
+305 GIEYLETAID
-315 LSLPQ
+315 LSLPK
-320 DSAMIRLYKSLRE
+320 DSAMTRLYKGLRD
-333 CCRLGQEPAK
+333 CCRLGREPAK

-364 IGTNYLFIK
+364 IAIDYLFMK
-373 DNRNATHYLEA
+373 DNKNATHYLEA

-391 DTQGNGL
+391 DT
-398 KINEQGETEIDME
+398 KETAIEINKKGEVEVNME
-411 YYYRLAAETLKK
+411 YYYRSAMETLKK
-423 LKEKAKEED
+423 LKQKAKEED
-432 FMKNG
+432 FFKNG
-437 IPAKE
+437 TLSKE

>member
-1 MKQFITIILLF
+1 MKQLILFLLL
-12 GISNTLFAQHTKSIQ
+12 GTCNTLFAQHTKLIQ
-27 EAMSNYDYEKAIML
+27 EAMNNYDYEKAIML
-41 IDKEQPTAELLF
+41 IDKEQPTTELLF

-62 GRNSEALQTFRQI
+62 GRNAEALHTFRQI
-75 ISVDSLNQRAFIE
+75 IAGDSLNQRAFIE

-113 PDNKYVRIQY
+113 PDNKYVRILY
-123 ISLLCNLQQYEEA
+123 ISLLCNLQQSEEA

-149 AVVLH
+149 AVILH
-154 LQAQSLEGKADFMD
+154 LQAQSLEGRTGFLD

-197 MQFYDYAIEATEK
+197 MQFYEYAIEATEK
-210 YRENDTT
+210 YREADTT

-230 LSGDYPT
+230 LSGDYPM
-237 AIKRYEYLVSQQD
+237 AIKRYEYLVGQRD

-263 YATERF
+263 YATEKF
-269 YEARDMLEIARKR
+269 YEAHDMLEIARKY
-282 DPQNINLLYYLGR
+282 DPENVNLLYYLGR
-295 SCAKTSWKKQ
+295 ACAKTSWKKQ
-305 GIEYLETAIN
+305 GIEYLETAID
-315 LSLPQ
+315 LSLPK
-320 DSAMIRLYKSLRE
+320 DSAMTRLYKGLRD
-333 CCRLGQEPAK
+333 CCRLGREPAK

-364 IGTNYLFIK
+364 IAIDYLFMK
-373 DNRNATHYLEA
+373 DNKNATHYLEA

-391 DTQGNGL
+391 DT
-398 KINEQGETEIDME
+398 KETAIEINKKGEVEVNME
-411 YYYRLAAETLKK
+411 YYYRSAMETLKK
-423 LKEKAKEED
+423 LKQKAKEED
-432 FMKNG
+432 FFKNG
-437 IPAKE
+437 TLSKE

>member
-1 MKQFITIILLF
+1 MKQLILFLLL
-12 GISNTLFAQHTKSIQ
+12 GTCNTLFAQHTKLIQ
-27 EAMSNYDYEKAIML
+27 EAMNNYDYEKAIML
-41 IDKEQPTAELLF
+41 IDKEQPTTELLF

-62 GRNSEALQTFRQI
+62 GRNAEALHTFRQI
-75 ISVDSLNQRAFIE
+75 IAGDSLNQRAFIE

-149 AVVLH
+149 AVILH
-154 LQAQSLEGKADFMD
+154 LQAQSLEGRTGFLD

-197 MQFYDYAIEATEK
+197 MQFYEYAIEATEK
-210 YRENDTT
+210 YREADTT

-230 LSGDYPT
+230 LSGDYPM
-237 AIKRYEYLVSQQD
+237 AIKRYEYLVGQRD

-263 YATERF
+263 YATEKF
-269 YEARDMLEIARKR
+269 YEAHDMLEIARKY
-282 DPQNINLLYYLGR
+282 DPENVNLLYYLGR
-295 SCAKTSWKKQ
+295 ACAKTSWKKQ
-305 GIEYLETAIN
+305 GIEYLETAID
-315 LSLPQ
+315 LSLPK
-320 DSAMIRLYKSLRE
+320 DSAMTRLYKGLRD
-333 CCRLGQEPAK
+333 CCRLGREPAK

-364 IGTNYLFIK
+364 IAIDYLFMK
-373 DNRNATHYLEA
+373 DNKNATHYLEA

-391 DTQGNGL
+391 DT
-398 KINEQGETEIDME
+398 KETAIEINKKGEVEVNME
-411 YYYRLAAETLKK
+411 YYYRSAMETIKK
-423 LKEKAKEED
+423 LKQKAKEED
-432 FMKNG
+432 FFKNG
-437 IPAKE
+437 TLSKE

>member
-1 MKQFITIILLF
+1 MKQLILFLLL
-12 GISNTLFAQHTKSIQ
+12 GTCNTLFAQHTKLIQ
-27 EAMSNYDYEKAIML
+27 EAMNNYDYEKAIML
-41 IDKEQPTAELLF
+41 IDKEQPTTELLF

-62 GRNSEALQTFRQI
+62 GRNAEALHTFRQI
-75 ISVDSLNQRAFIE
+75 IAGDSLNQRAFIE

-149 AVVLH
+149 AVILH
-154 LQAQSLEGKADFMD
+154 LQAQSLEGRTGFLD

-197 MQFYDYAIEATEK
+197 MQFYEYAIEATEK
-210 YRENDTT
+210 YREADTT

-230 LSGDYPT
+230 LSGDYPM
-237 AIKRYEYLVSQQD
+237 AIKRYEYLVGQRD
-250 SSFHTYYYLGVSY
+250 SSFHTYYYLGISY
-263 YATERF
+263 YATEKF
-269 YEARDMLEIARKR
+269 YEAHDMLEIARKY
-282 DPQNINLLYYLGR
+282 DPENVNLLYYLGR
-295 SCAKTSWKKQ
+295 ACAKTSWKKQ
-305 GIEYLETAIN
+305 GIEYLETAID
-315 LSLPQ
+315 LSLPK
-320 DSAMIRLYKSLRE
+320 DSAMTRLYKGLRD
-333 CCRLGQEPAK
+333 CCRLGREPAK

-364 IGTNYLFIK
+364 IAIDYLFMK
-373 DNRNATHYLEA
+373 DNKNATHYLEA

-391 DTQGNGL
+391 DT
-398 KINEQGETEIDME
+398 KETAIEINKKGEVEVNME
-411 YYYRLAAETLKK
+411 YYYRSAMETLKK
-423 LKEKAKEED
+423 LKQKAKEED
-432 FMKNG
+432 FFKNG
-437 IPAKE
+437 TLSKE

>member
-1 MKQFITIILLF
+1 MKQLILFLLL
-12 GISNTLFAQHTKSIQ
+12 GTCNTLFAQHTKLIQ
-27 EAMSNYDYEKAIML
+27 EAMNNYDYEKAIML
-41 IDKEQPTAELLF
+41 IDKEQPTTELLF

-62 GRNSEALQTFRQI
+62 GRNAEALHTFRQI
-75 ISVDSLNQRAFIE
+75 IAGDSLNQRAFIE

-149 AVVLH
+149 AVILH
-154 LQAQSLEGKADFMD
+154 LQAQSLEGRTGFLD

-197 MQFYDYAIEATEK
+197 MQFYEYAIEATEK
-210 YRENDTT
+210 FREADTT

-230 LSGDYPT
+230 LSGDYPM
-237 AIKRYEYLVSQQD
+237 AIKRYEYLVGQRD
-250 SSFHTYYYLGVSY
+250 SSFHTYYYLGISY
-263 YATERF
+263 YATEKF
-269 YEARDMLEIARKR
+269 YEAHDMLEIARKY
-282 DPQNINLLYYLGR
+282 DPENVNLLYYLGR
-295 SCAKTSWKKQ
+295 ACAKTSWKKQ
-305 GIEYLETAIN
+305 GIEYLETAID
-315 LSLPQ
+315 LSLPK
-320 DSAMIRLYKSLRE
+320 DSAMTRLYKGLRD
-333 CCRLGQEPAK
+333 CCRLGREPAK

-364 IGTNYLFIK
+364 IAIDYLFMK
-373 DNRNATHYLEA
+373 DNKNATHYLEA

-391 DTQGNGL
+391 DT
-398 KINEQGETEIDME
+398 KETAIEINKKGEVEVNME
-411 YYYRLAAETLKK
+411 YYYRSAMETLKK
-423 LKEKAKEED
+423 LKQKAKEED
-432 FMKNG
+432 FFKNG
-437 IPAKE
+437 TLSKE

>member
-1 MKQFITIILLF
+1 MKQLILFLLL
-12 GISNTLFAQHTKSIQ
+12 GTCNTLFAQHTKLIQ
-27 EAMSNYDYEKAIML
+27 EAMNNYDYEKAIML
-41 IDKEQPTAELLF
+41 IDKEQPTTELLF

-62 GRNSEALQTFRQI
+62 GRNAEALHTFRQI
-75 ISVDSLNQRAFIE
+75 IAGDSLNQRAFIE

-149 AVVLH
+149 AVILH
-154 LQAQSLEGKADFMD
+154 LQAQSLEGRTGFLD

-197 MQFYDYAIEATEK
+197 MQFYEYAIEATEK
-210 YRENDTT
+210 YREADTT

-230 LSGDYPT
+230 LSGDYPM
-237 AIKRYEYLVSQQD
+237 AIKRYEYLVGQRD

-263 YATERF
+263 YATEKF
-269 YEARDMLEIARKR
+269 YEAHDMLEIARKY
-282 DPQNINLLYYLGR
+282 DPENVNLLYDLGR
-295 SCAKTSWKKQ
+295 ACAKTSWKKQ
-305 GIEYLETAIN
+305 GIEYLETAID
-315 LSLPQ
+315 LSLPK
-320 DSAMIRLYKSLRE
+320 DSAMTRLYKGLRD
-333 CCRLGQEPAK
+333 CCRLGREPAK

-364 IGTNYLFIK
+364 IAIDYLFMK
-373 DNRNATHYLEA
+373 DNKNATHYLEV

-391 DTQGNGL
+391 DT
-398 KINEQGETEIDME
+398 KETAIEINKKGEVEVNME
-411 YYYRLAAETLKK
+411 YYYRSAMETLKK
-423 LKEKAKEED
+423 LKQKAKEED
-432 FMKNG
+432 FFKNG
-437 IPAKE
+437 TLSKE